1 MTTVD
6 GDDTTID
13 KRGVKNSLGQ
23 AIETIVMI
31 KEVSRI
37 MIYPQKIEIHVSDA
51 KTKQK
56 IEKRVEGL
64 LKDMSE
70 YEILISN

>member
-1 MTTVD
+1 MD

-31 KEVSRI
+31 KGVFRI

>member
-1 MTTVD
+1 MD

-13 KRGVKNSLGQ
+13 KRGVKNSLRQ

-31 KEVSRI
+31 KGVSRI

-64 LKDMSE
+64 LRDMSE